1 MQLSLSII
9 FTNEHQTA
17 YRGESLIAS
26 GREKLA
32 DGPFTIIVLAQQP
45 STFPN
50 AHCKNLFASRFLR
63 PWTTL
68 CSIGMLE

>member
-50 AHCKNLFASRFLR
+50 AHCKNYLPQGS
-63 PWTTL
+63 
-68 CSIGMLE
+68 

>member
-1 MQLSLSII
+1 MESLCYCRISQTRLSLSII

-32 DGPFTIIVLAQQP
+32 DEPFTIIVLAQQP
-45 STFPN
+45 SAFPN
-50 AHCKNLFASRFLR
+50 AHCKDPFASSL
-63 PWTTL
+63 
-68 CSIGMLE
+68 